1 MAGTWRSRCFV
12 LRSRTTLIGWRVS
25 AAKRT
30 CSPLSI
36 TRRSRAIYGFEEVNG
51 TAFLIL
57 ELVEGE
63 DLAER
68 LRRGPLPMQDALDI
82 AKQIAEAL
90 EAAHERGVIHRDL
103 KPANVKVTAA
113 GTAKVLDFGLAKA
126 WAGEGASGLL
136 SGDPA
141 LSPTLA
147 SSGTV
152 AGMILG
158 TAGYMSPEQMR
169 GRIVDR
175 RTDVWAFGVVLFEL
189 LTGRPLFAGDTITD
203 LIAAV
208 VTTEPDWSRLPPDTP
223 APVRRLLRRCLQR
236 DPRLRLP
243 DIGSARLELAELLA
257 GVAEPDTGVTVTAP
271 QGHRRPAR
279 QAARVFAWAPRS
291 SSGSRRAYSSQAA
304 SPWGN
309 DPSSHCDA

>member
-1 MAGTWRSRCFV
+1 
-12 LRSRTTLIGWRVS
+12 
-25 AAKRT
+25 
-30 CSPLSI
+30 
-36 TRRSRAIYGFEEVNG
+36 
-51 TAFLIL
+51 
-57 ELVEGE
+57 
-63 DLAER
+63 
-68 LRRGPLPMQDALDI
+68 MQDALDI

-126 WAGEGASGLL
+126 WAGEGASGVL

-152 AGMILG
+152 AGVILG

-169 GRIVDR
+169 GRPVDR

-223 APVRRLLRRCLQR
+223 AAVRRLLRRCLQR

-257 GVAEPDTGVTVTAP
+257 GVAEPETGVTVTAP
-271 QGHRRPAR
+271 HGHRTPAR
-279 QAARVFAWAPRS
+279 RADPGGRVVARGVLAVGIATGAFVALRQFRGERAEQPLRRVSLSTPPDLQVSPFAPPLISPDGRHVVIASQPD
-291 SSGSRRAYSSQAA
+291 GSAEHVV
-304 SPWGN
+304 
-309 DPSSHCDA
+309 DPSPRLTAVRAAGGNRGQRQGVLVS